1 MTVKQIVEECVVKM
15 GLDNFINNQTYTSD
29 EQKLVAR
36 LVFNVNV
43 VYREIV
49 TSYLPL
55 IDCADVQIEGG
66 EYVFANLTGV
76 RILYPVRLVAEDRDI
91 KFKTYAT
98 KLKCDYEGEAKLYY
112 AYLPAADFAFT
123 DSIDDARITSQVV
136 CAGVLAEYY
145 FQNKVFDLAKSFD
158 LDYRAGLSVLKYK
171 GRSMYLNGGRW

>member
-15 GLDNFINNQTYTSD
+15 GLDNFINNQSYTAD
-29 EQKLVAR
+29 EQKLVDR

-55 IDCADVQIEGG
+55 IDSADVEIVNG
-66 EYVFANLTGV
+66 EYAFSSLTGV
-76 RILYPVRLVAEDRDI
+76 RILYPVRLEAGDRDV
-91 KFKTYAT
+91 KVKTYAT
-98 KLKCDYEGEAKLYY
+98 KLKCDYEGAAKLYY
-112 AYLPAADFAFT
+112 AYLPSSDFAFA
-123 DSIDDARITSQVV
+123 DSINDARITSQVM

-171 GRSMYLNGGRW
+171 GRSMFLKDGRW